1 MIFKCKLI
9 IRNNRQCVLI
19 ISFGQYASLWRAHVV
34 EMGGMYLL
42 EDSYTKWLD
51 CHCKNCFLHY
61 ICCSHHNVLVQPRWS
76 KNWQLSPAPLLAVC
90 QRDRLHYRLSEL
102 HRLNNYTVFFTGLH
116 IDCTITMFSFH
127 DCTYR
132 LNNYTV
138 FIKVVHILY
147 YIYNVFITGLH
158 RL

>member
-1 MIFKCKLI
+1 MCIFWKIHTPNDLTAIVRIVFCITYVALI
-9 IRNNRQCVLI
+9 TMSWCSQGDPKTDNSPQHL
-19 ISFGQYASLWRAHVV
+19 
-34 EMGGMYLL
+34 
-42 EDSYTKWLD
+42 SY
-51 CHCKNCFLHY
+51 
-61 ICCSHHNVLVQPRWS
+61 
-76 KNWQLSPAPLLAVC
+76 AVC

-138 FIKVVHILY
+138 FIKVLHILY